1 MTYFTPY
8 ASTPGARGEGY
19 EYHSYEDEGGELQ
32 SMASSFTGT
41 ISFDYPKYAITYKY
55 AYDQYGQTQLHVT
68 PPPESQSK
76 CKKTIISIVVLCV
89 VLLSGILYFQT
100 PVMTKTVNQSMKS
113 IFRQNIY
120 INVDELNI
128 NAPQIPHHHD
138 HDCVNEEFIVSMF
151 NQSNKHT

>member
-1 MTYFTPY
+1 MTYFTP
-8 ASTPGARGEGY
+8 STPGARGEGY

-76 CKKTIISIVVLCV
+76 CKKTIISIVVLCL

-100 PVMTKTVNQSMKS
+100 PIMTKTVNQSMKN

-138 HDCVNEEFIVSMF
+138 CVNEEFIVSMF
-151 NQSNKHT
+151 NQSNKHTG